1 MNCPGE
7 VFQIVQ
13 YKSCPVIESNQIG
26 TAYTLVELASGSSA
40 VTGSLSC
47 IMKYKL
53 RNCDPA
59 TGQPVEAEGY
69 PDEFTV

>member
-13 YKSCPVIESNQIG
+13 YKSCPVTESNQIG

-40 VTGSLSC
+40 VTGS
-47 IMKYKL
+47 
-53 RNCDPA
+53 
-59 TGQPVEAEGY
+59 
-69 PDEFTV
+69 